1 MMMPQYERSPA
12 TGMGEAS
19 PIKTIA
25 CEHCGRA
32 LPAQVRGRAGRV
44 RRFCSSRCQKAEK
57 REKAAFERAGYN
69 LPWCP
74 KIDAKS
80 PSKSNGCKAK
90 NGHPHPPGLS
100 VPIDLLGRGHRWP
113 RTPKLD
119 AETRAKILLREVG
132 AP

>member
-1 MMMPQYERSPA
+1 MTQYERSPA
-12 TGMGEAS
+12 TGKGEAS
-19 PIKTIA
+19 PIKTQA

-44 RRFCSSRCQKAEK
+44 RRFCSSRCQKAAK
-57 REKAAFERAGYN
+57 REKTAFEGAGYN

-90 NGHPHPPGLS
+90 TEHPYPGLS
-100 VPIDLLGRGHRWP
+100 VPIDVLGRGYPWP
-113 RTPKLD
+113 GTPKLD
-119 AETRAKILLREVG
+119 AETWAKIIWREVG